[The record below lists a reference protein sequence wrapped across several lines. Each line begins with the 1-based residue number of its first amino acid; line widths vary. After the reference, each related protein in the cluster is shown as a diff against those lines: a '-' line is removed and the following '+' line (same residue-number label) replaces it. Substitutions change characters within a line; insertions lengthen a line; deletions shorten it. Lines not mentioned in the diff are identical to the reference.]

1 MRRLRLEVPPLRT
14 PLTVGDAMSLPGFL
28 DANDQPEREH
38 SVDDAIKTIE
48 YWRRHDPVAFF
59 KMNFFQQRLR
69 RAFLDIKPQQ
79 LTIILAL
86 KPNRVGGTHGIMQ
99 ILSAI
104 KFGSANNPDFQGPPF
119 GKHWPFLKAGR
130 IVSTA
135 ENLADVGALQ
145 LALKAAFPVGK
156 YEQSRGAGKGYNSAC
171 VAPEVGW
178 NLDAY
183 TFGQDALAAAGKTL
197 GIVVDSEPLPKALY
211 SECLTRL
218 SGNGVMAIECV
229 QMDLAP
235 YLEELAE
242 DCDGK
247 AVPLELYIEDADG
260 SRRFF
265 PDPVPRAL
273 LFGSLKLDGRVVG
286 EVRVV
291 RGDVEDACAEHC
303 NGHMT
308 HSAIEAMVAGWP
320 AEEREARRTGKPMKL
335 SGRIYPNWNEENE
348 IEEVP
353 EWHRKQW
360 DDGNVVVSNLLD
372 PHDAKPW
379 ALGWFATYPNDDVI
393 LFQEWP
399 DFDFAATKQSP
410 ITELEDYRAIINS
423 LDLKTG
429 RVPDNWIIDK
439 LFGNT
444 PGKGTSMT
452 LKKMLAKPC
461 RACLRHVGR
470 AEYEDLDERSEAY
483 LEAERNCKHRISY
496 SDGVAYKG
504 SVNEGHILVR
514 DLLGGKGKRPKL
526 FALKPYTPNF
536 CKGMRRYAWA
546 LRKEGANAEEKPE
559 LINKDFPDLVANL
572 VRKKLHIYPKEA
584 PPPPKIEDLRSMIAR
599 ARAGTPPAHT
609 PTITPRDGRP
619 RTK

>member
-1 MRRLRLEVPPLRT
+1 
-14 PLTVGDAMSLPGFL
+14 MS
-28 DANDQPEREH
+28 EM
-38 SVDDAIKTIE
+38 DDAVATIE
-48 YWRRHDPVAFF
+48 YWRKHDPVAFF

-69 RAFLDIKPQQ
+69 RAFLNIKPQQ

-119 GKHWPFLKAGR
+119 GKDWPFLKAGR

-145 LALKAAFPVGK
+145 LALKAAFPYGK

-171 VAPEVGW
+171 VAAEAGW
-178 NLDAY
+178 NMDAY

-197 GIVVDSEPLPKALY
+197 GIVVDSEPPPKALY

-247 AVPLELYIEDADG
+247 AVPLELYIEAADG
-260 SRRFF
+260 TRRYFK
-265 PDPVPRAL
+265 DPVPRAL

-291 RGDVEDACAEHC
+291 RGDVEDACAEHS

-320 AEEREARRTGKPMKL
+320 VEEREARRTGKPMKL
-335 SGRIYPNWNEENE
+335 SGRIFPNWNEENE
-348 IEEVP
+348 LEEIP
-353 EWHRKQW
+353 EWHAKQW
-360 DDGNVVVSNLLD
+360 DAGRVVVSCLND
-372 PHDAKPW
+372 PHDARPW

-393 LFQEWP
+393 IFNEWP
-399 DFDFAATKQSP
+399 HFDFDACKQSP
-410 ITELEDYRAIINS
+410 ITELEDYRATILEEERLCGRG
-423 LDLKTG
+423 LDSPPDH
-429 RVPDNWIIDK
+429 RVIDK

-444 PGKGTSMT
+444 PGKGTSAT
-452 LKKMLAKPC
+452 LKKMLARPC
-461 RACLRHVGR
+461 RSCMRAVGI
-470 AEYEDLDERSEAY
+470 ASFEEASEHAEAY
-483 LEAERNCKHRISY
+483 EEAERSCPHRLIF
-496 SDGVAYKG
+496 SDGVTYSG
-504 SVNEGHILVR
+504 SVKEGHILVR
-514 DLLGGKGKRPKL
+514 DAIGNGPKKTRPKL
-526 FALKPYTPNF
+526 YALKPYTPNF
-536 CKGMRRYAWA
+536 CKGMRRYSM
-546 LRKEGANAEEKPE
+546 KEAKDGNPLERPE
-559 LINKDFPDLVANL
+559 LIYKDFPDLATNL
-572 VRKKLHIYPKEA
+572 FRRKLNVFPRETA
-584 PPPPKIEDLRSMIAR
+584 PPPRVPTLADLRRSKSLPVAPPMTR
-599 ARAGTPPAHT
+599 A
-609 PTITPRDGRP
+609 ITPRDGRP
-619 RTK
+619 RFK

>member
-1 MRRLRLEVPPLRT
+1 
-14 PLTVGDAMSLPGFL
+14 MSKEMDG
-28 DANDQPEREH
+28 
-38 SVDDAIKTIE
+38 AIQTIE
-48 YWRRHDPVAFF
+48 YWKKHDPVAFW
-59 KMNFFQQRLR
+59 KQNFFQQRLV
-69 RAFLDIKPQQ
+69 RACKDLKPQS

-86 KPNRVGGTHGIMQ
+86 KPNRVGGTHAVTQ

-104 KFGSANNPDFQGPPF
+104 MFGSPNNPDFQGAPF
-119 GKHWPFLKAGR
+119 GQDWPFLKAGR

-145 LALKAAFPVGK
+145 MALKSALPVGE
-156 YEQSRGAGKGYNSAC
+156 YEQSRGVGKGYNSAG
-171 VAPEVGW
+171 VAPKFGW
-178 NLDAY
+178 NWDAY

-218 SGNGVMAIECV
+218 SGNGVMLIECV

-235 YLEELAE
+235 WLEELAE
-242 DCDGK
+242 DCEGK
-247 AVPLELYIEDADG
+247 AVKMKVYREAADG
-260 SRRFF
+260 TRTEYD
-265 PDPVPRAL
+265 DPIPRAL
-273 LFGSLKLDGRVVG
+273 LFGSLKLDGKVVG

-291 RGDVEDACAEHC
+291 RGDVEDACAEHS
-303 NGHMT
+303 NGHMS

-335 SGRIYPNWNEENE
+335 SGRIFPNWNEDNE

-353 EWHRKQW
+353 EWHRKEW
-360 DDGNVVVSNLLD
+360 DAGNVIISNLLD

-379 ALGWFATYPNDDVI
+379 ALGWFATYQNDDVI
-393 LFQEWP
+393 AFQEWP
-399 DFDFAATKQSP
+399 DFDFAPCKQSP
-410 ITELEDYRAIINS
+410 ITEIEEYRAIINAM
-423 LDLKTG
+423 DAEPG
-429 RVPDNWIIDK
+429 RLPDHWVIDK

-444 PGKGTSMT
+444 PGKGTSQT

-461 RACLRHVGR
+461 VACLRHVGR

-483 LEAERNCKHRISY
+483 LAAERSCKHVIRY

-504 SVNEGHILVR
+504 SVNQGHILVR
-514 DLLGGKGKRPKL
+514 SAIGGKGKRPKL

-536 CKGMRRYAWA
+536 CKGMRRYAW
-546 LRKEGANAEEKPE
+546 KERSKDAGGDDKPE

-572 VRKKLHIYPKEA
+572 FRRKLNIYPREAPRPQA
-584 PPPPKIEDLRSMIAR
+584 PPPGKLWVPRKDPMPMSHTQTAR
-599 ARAGTPPAHT
+599 DA
-609 PTITPRDGRP
+609 RP
-619 RTK
+619 RHK